1 MDVFHSSGRILDG
14 DHQYLLSRHVTEILL
29 HDRDHNGLRG
39 FSVRR
44 LCELCAA
51 CENNRYPKYPKV

>member
-1 MDVFHSSGRILDG
+1 MDVLHSSGRILDR
-14 DHQYLLSRHVTEILL
+14 DHQHLLSRHVSEILL
-29 HDRDHNGLRG
+29 HQRDHNWLRG

-51 CENNRYPKYPKV
+51 CENNRHPNNPKV